1 MFLQQL
7 MTHMRWHCPKVAKRK
22 RHTRPTSTLTL
33 GNTTSR
39 QRLPKATEAFS
50 KLYYTDR
57 ILPVVQSRS
66 GTHEGALITL
76 IADVTKELYNA
87 SVEAGE
93 TEVINKVVDYIT
105 KAKEAM
111 EADDKDEAEERTPQ
125 EYQEYVVLFLMIIGL
140 LT

>member
-1 MFLQQL
+1 MFLEQL
-7 MTHMRWHCPKVAKRK
+7 MTHMRWHYPKVAKHK
-22 RHTRPTSTLTL
+22 RHACPTSMLTL
-33 GNTTSR
+33 GDTTSR

-66 GTHEGALITL
+66 GTHEGTLITL
-76 IADVTKELYNA
+76 ITDITKELYNA
-87 SVEAGE
+87 SVKAGE
-93 TEVINKVVDYIT
+93 TKVINKVVDYIT

-140 LT
+140 LM

>member
-1 MFLQQL
+1 
-7 MTHMRWHCPKVAKRK
+7 MTHMRWHCPKVAKCK
-22 RHTRPTSTLTL
+22 RHTCPTSTLTL
-33 GNTTSR
+33 GVTTNR
-39 QRLPKATEAFS
+39 QQLPKATEAFL
-50 KLYYTDR
+50 KLYYTDH

-66 GTHEGALITL
+66 GTHEGTLITL

-87 SVEAGE
+87 SVEASK
-93 TEVINKVVDYIT
+93 TKVINKVVDYIT

-125 EYQEYVVLFLMIIGL
+125 EYQEYVVLILMIIGL

>member
-1 MFLQQL
+1 
-7 MTHMRWHCPKVAKRK
+7 MTHMCWHCPKVAKRK
-22 RHTRPTSTLTL
+22 CHTCPTSTLTL

-39 QRLPKATEAFS
+39 RQLPKATEAFS
-50 KLYYTDR
+50 KLYYTDC
-57 ILPVVQSRS
+57 ILPIVQSRS
-66 GTHEGALITL
+66 GTHKGTLITF

-87 SVEAGE
+87 SVEAGK

-105 KAKEAM
+105 KVKEAM

-125 EYQEYVVLFLMIIGL
+125 EYQEYVVLFFMIIGL

>member
-1 MFLQQL
+1 M
-7 MTHMRWHCPKVAKRK
+7 
-22 RHTRPTSTLTL
+22 
-33 GNTTSR
+33 
-39 QRLPKATEAFS
+39 
-50 KLYYTDR
+50 KLYYTDH

-76 IADVTKELYNA
+76 IADITKELYNA
-87 SVEAGE
+87 SVEASE

-125 EYQEYVVLFLMIIGL
+125 EYQEYCMLFYF
-140 LT
+140 

>member
-1 MFLQQL
+1 MPNF
-7 MTHMRWHCPKVAKRK
+7 HAH
-22 RHTRPTSTLTL
+22 L
-33 GNTTSR
+33 GRYHKQATTSKGH
-39 QRLPKATEAFS
+39 QSLS
-50 KLYYTDR
+50 KLYYTDH

-76 IADVTKELYNA
+76 ITDITKELYNA

-93 TEVINKVVDYIT
+93 TKVINKVVDYIT

-125 EYQEYVVLFLMIIGL
+125 EYQENVVLILMIIGL

>member
-22 RHTRPTSTLTL
+22 HHTRTTSTLTL
-33 GNTTSR
+33 GDTMSR
-39 QRLPKATEAFS
+39 RQLPKATEAFS
-50 KLYYTDR
+50 KLYYTDH

-87 SVEAGE
+87 SVEAGK
-93 TEVINKVVDYIT
+93 TEVINKVVD
-105 KAKEAM
+105 
-111 EADDKDEAEERTPQ
+111 
-125 EYQEYVVLFLMIIGL
+125 
-140 LT
+140 